1 MMGRRRKRLSIRMR
15 PCSTRLLLPE
25 AHALAL
31 GRSWIHAAGLMYKQ
45 YKYRLGHTDT

>member
-1 MMGRRRKRLSIRMR
+1 MMGRRSKRLSIRMR
-15 PCSTRLLLPE
+15 PRSTRRLPE